1 MFKSP
6 QVASGLL
13 MVSSGHLSWTG
24 NLLSHRQTRIIFLS
38 PHSVIVTSSCALT
51 HVMVTTIPPNGLNLT
66 FPIIA
71 IWPLSPAPLRP
82 PFLSLPLP
90 SGRYPPP
97 QHVARSPVILVAAHH
112 WCLQPPATQ
121 WACVWF

>member
-6 QVASGLL
+6 QVASDLL
-13 MVSSGHLSWTG
+13 MVLSGHLSWTG
-24 NLLSHRQTRIIFLS
+24 NLLSCRQTRIIFLS

-71 IWPLSPAPLRP
+71 IWPLSPAPTHCSITRSFGGGDCQG
-82 PFLSLPLP
+82 FLNPR
-90 SGRYPPP
+90 GFWVGYGG
-97 QHVARSPVILVAAHH
+97 
-112 WCLQPPATQ
+112 
-121 WACVWF
+121 VWVRVRFFNPR